1 LHLFVA
7 DTFDYAGVGP
17 ARHTIKNPRHFGC
30 DKRVPPTVERGFVIV
45 VNEPVP
51 VPISAPAPVP
61 VATRPI
67 DRPLLAIIERG
78 RQNLAALCAHT
89 EDTQPPSPVKP
100 LEEFPRLA
108 RLAELQYATAPPSP
122 PRNRSSTTE
131 YDDAVSKRRHGAAL
145 SPPPPKKLEGEPVE
159 DEKSKVKV
167 GRGVF
172 ANLRRLFW
180 GQ

>member
-1 LHLFVA
+1 M
-7 DTFDYAGVGP
+7 FDYAGVGP
-17 ARHTIKNPRHFGC
+17 ARHTIRNPRHFGC
-30 DKRVPPTVERGFVIV
+30 DKRVPPTVEKALVVV
-45 VNEPVP
+45 VNELVP
-51 VPISAPAPVP
+51 VPIPAPIP
-61 VATRPI
+61 VSPRLL

-78 RQNLAALCAHT
+78 CRNLTALRAHT
-89 EDTQPPSPVKP
+89 EDTQPPAPVKP

-145 SPPPPKKLEGEPVE
+145 SPPPPKKMEGEPVE

-172 ANLRRLFW
+172 ANLRWLFW